1 VKIHRAYWLLIVVFL
16 AGCAASKVEMPKP
29 AEKTPGGEA
38 SATKNYTETKL
49 NEDFDPLALRDD
61 LIDPARIKS
70 ETAPVSDEKAEITM
84 NSESAV
90 TVFSENV
97 PESRADSL
105 RNMAGEETVPGWRIQ
120 ICAIANETKAREI
133 LQQAED
139 VFEKFENLKVYF
151 TYDSPYYKVR
161 LGDCITRYQA
171 DRLLQ
176 VAMENGFND
185 AWVVKTNVFRQE
197 DLFQQSEYPIETLQD
212 STESPK
218 F

>member
-1 VKIHRAYWLLIVVFL
+1 MKIDRAYWLLIVVFL
-16 AGCAASKVEMPKP
+16 AGCATSKVEAPKP
-29 AEKTPGGEA
+29 ADNTSVNESST
-38 SATKNYTETKL
+38 TKSYTETKL
-49 NEDFDPLALRDD
+49 NEDFDPMVLRDD
-61 LIDPARIKS
+61 LIDPAKIKS
-70 ETAPVSDEKAEITM
+70 ETAAVPEENAGIKM
-84 NSESAV
+84 NTENTA
-90 TVFSENV
+90 TVFSEDV
-97 PESRADSL
+97 SQRRADSL
-105 RNMAGEETVPGWRIQ
+105 RNAAEESVPGWRVQ
-120 ICAIANETKAREI
+120 ICAIASETKAREI

-185 AWVVKTNVFRQE
+185 AWVVKTNVFKQE
-197 DLFQQSEYPIETLQD
+197 DLFHQSEYPIETLQD